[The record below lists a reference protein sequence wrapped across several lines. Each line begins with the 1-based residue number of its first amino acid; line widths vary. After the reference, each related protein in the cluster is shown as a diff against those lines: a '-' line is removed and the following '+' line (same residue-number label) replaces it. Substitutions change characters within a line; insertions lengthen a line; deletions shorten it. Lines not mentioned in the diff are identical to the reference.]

1 MLHNFTEI
9 VRAVACNGSITL
21 PNLLSVSEREFDIS
35 PPKKASEIMTI
46 LVIFHTC
53 RFRDLKSF
61 YPYYVCRHM
70 REEFSPYHLLQPFRR
85 AAGIGGDAPAAV
97 P

>member
-1 MLHNFTEI
+1 
-9 VRAVACNGSITL
+9 
-21 PNLLSVSEREFDIS
+21 
-35 PPKKASEIMTI
+35 MTI
-46 LVIFHTC
+46 LVIFHTR

-70 REEFSPYHLLQPFRR
+70 HEEFSPYHLLQPFRR